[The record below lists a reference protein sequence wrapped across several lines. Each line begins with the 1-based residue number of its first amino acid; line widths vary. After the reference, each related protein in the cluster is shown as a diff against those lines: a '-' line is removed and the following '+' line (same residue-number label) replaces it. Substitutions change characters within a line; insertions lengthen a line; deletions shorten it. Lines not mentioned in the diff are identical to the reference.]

1 MVGVKDT
8 VEVTTSKGT
17 RVAGFFVGSGIYC
30 SVAAVV
36 RIGSVGLLGFGNK
49 DICSVDRRRVAVVV
63 AATGMTAGSVVV
75 AAASDTIFVAGG
87 FGKGAAVV

>member
-36 RIGSVGLLGFGNK
+36 RIG
-49 DICSVDRRRVAVVV
+49 
-63 AATGMTAGSVVV
+63 
-75 AAASDTIFVAGG
+75 
-87 FGKGAAVV
+87 